1 MAINSLILS
10 NNEIRNLK
18 TIIKQNGL
26 NNQNITSEYELLR
39 VKDKNINLILYKTG
53 KLVFND
59 TSETLNMLNSSLK
72 LETGYDYFL
81 GSDETGKGE
90 WYGPLVVVATALKP
104 EEIIKLRLMGVKD
117 SKVIKPT
124 KIIEIARQ
132 ILETKIPYNSLILNP
147 PTYNKLYIDFK
158 KEGKNLNDLMAW
170 AHSRV
175 IGELLNRIEF
185 NQAKVVI
192 DRFDREKTEKR
203 FKKLEDPRIKFIQ
216 KDRGESEI
224 PVAAASILAKY
235 LFKREVQKLDETY
248 KINLKNSSPEEIN
261 PEILSDVAKEH
272 FKNVKNYLRS
282 D

>member
-1 MAINSLILS
+1 MATNSLILS

-18 TIIKQNGL
+18 TIIKENGL

-248 KINLKNSSPEEIN
+248 KINLKNSSPEGIN